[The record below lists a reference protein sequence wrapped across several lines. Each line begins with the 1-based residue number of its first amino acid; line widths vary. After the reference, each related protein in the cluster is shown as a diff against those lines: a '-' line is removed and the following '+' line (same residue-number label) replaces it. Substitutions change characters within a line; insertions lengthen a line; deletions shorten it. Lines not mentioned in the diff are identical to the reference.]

1 MVLIQLIFDRKTLH
15 LRFSREF
22 VLESIKTILEIN
34 GCTFNKKFTNKEV
47 GQPCLHQYTQL

>member
-22 VLESIKTILEIN
+22 VLKSIKTILEIN